1 MYYIPCV
8 FIMSILCSSERSAWE
23 WTRWHSSYMFL
34 LWRLWNQIITDFFLS
49 YEDQFIELR
58 ISEPYTLFYV
68 NKSNIRNLIS
78 LKVEIILLEMHKTG
92 AVVLNFKASRE
103 VKENRKLISRMNY
116 ALSNLFV
123 SVLIS
128 ETTSVFFIITFFKV
142 FIHHALAWRD
152 QLLVT
157 YLAILGTN

>member
-1 MYYIPCV
+1 
-8 FIMSILCSSERSAWE
+8 
-23 WTRWHSSYMFL
+23 MFL
-34 LWRLWNQIITDFFLS
+34 LWRLWNQIITDFFRS

-58 ISEPYTLFYV
+58 ISEPQTLFYV

-116 ALSNLFV
+116 VLSNLFV

-128 ETTSVFFIITFFKV
+128 ETTSVFFS
-142 FIHHALAWRD
+142 
-152 QLLVT
+152 LLHFT
-157 YLAILGTN
+157 RFSSTMHQQEINFSLPTWLILEQISKQHQYDEGT